1 MTMPPQEVC
10 KRLHQLHGMMGSAS
24 DNEAQT
30 ARAMLLKLLAEHG
43 LTWND
48 LSQILADAVNGNGTG
63 QEATPETPP
72 EINVLDLLLRL
83 IERHIVITDEERM
96 AVALWIL
103 HTYLF
108 DRYTHTPRLAL
119 LSPVNG
125 CGKTTLLR
133 FLELLVRNG
142 TSSANATPAVIYHEL
157 ARNPYL
163 TWLIDE
169 ADNLDL
175 LRHANGVMRSV
186 LNMGHA
192 RGASVRRMVRGE
204 PQKFNVFAPFAIAAI
219 GTLPFPLLRRSIEIN
234 MQRPSSNSEIER
246 LDDTTPEWLVYREV
260 IQGWAAACKLAP
272 DPEIPDHLRNRAA
285 DNWRVLLAIADN
297 LGHGDAARSAAITLS
312 SNRIY
317 NEPVIAL
324 LADILTVFERAGID
338 RLTSSALVDC
348 LLNLGDGDWNEFRG
362 PKEDRAVH
370 KLTRSELAALLRPFH
385 IKSRTIWPARRSPS
399 DRSSR
404 GYLKSQ
410 FEAAWRRYCSPSDTP
425 TQSSKIKHL
434 GKAS

>member
-1 MTMPPQEVC
+1 MTLPPQGVC
-10 KRLHQLHGMMGSAS
+10 KRLRQLHGMMGSAS
-24 DNEAQT
+24 DHEAQT

-48 LSQILADAVNGNGTG
+48 LSQILADAVNGDGAR
-63 QEATPETPP
+63 QEATPEAP
-72 EINVLDLLLRL
+72 EINVLDLVLRL
-83 IERHIVITDEERM
+83 IEKHIVITDEERM
-96 AVALWIL
+96 AVALWVL

-133 FLELLVRNG
+133 LLELLVRDG
-142 TSSANATPAVIYHEL
+142 TSSANSTPAVIYHEL

-186 LNMGHA
+186 LNMGHTC
-192 RGASVRRMVRGE
+192 GASVRRMVRGE
-204 PQKFNVFAPFAIAAI
+204 PQKFNVFAPLAISAI
-219 GTLPFPLLRRSIEIN
+219 GPLPFPLLRRSIEVH
-234 MQRPSSNSEIER
+234 MQRPSNNSKIER
-246 LDDTTPEWLVYREV
+246 FDAAAPEWLVHREV
-260 IQGWAAACKLAP
+260 IQRWAASCKLAS
-272 DPEIPDHLRNRAA
+272 DPEIPNQLRNRAA
-285 DNWRVLLAIADN
+285 DNWRVLLAIADE
-297 LGHGDAARSAAITLS
+297 LGHGETARSAAISVS

-317 NEPVIAL
+317 NEPGIVL
-324 LADILTVFERAGID
+324 LADVQTVFERAGVD
-338 RLTSSALVDC
+338 RLTSSALVDG

-410 FEAAWRRYCSPSDTP
+410 FEAAWQRYCSPSDTP

-434 GKAS
+434 RKAS